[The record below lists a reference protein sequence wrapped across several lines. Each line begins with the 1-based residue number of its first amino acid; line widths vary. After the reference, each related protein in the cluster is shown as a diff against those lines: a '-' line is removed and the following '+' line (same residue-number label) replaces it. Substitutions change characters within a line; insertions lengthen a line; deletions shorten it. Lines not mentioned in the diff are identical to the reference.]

1 MAPERTAAGN
11 ANLAFF
17 EAYFSNFIEGTEF
30 SVEEA
35 EDIVFRGVIPQERP
49 EDAHDILGTYRVVSD
64 MGEMTTLP
72 AGFEEFLE
80 LLRRRHAAILDGR
93 PHKNPGALQTKADRA
108 GHPLFFAP
116 DLVTVPLKRV
126 L

>member
-64 MGEMTTLP
+64 MGAMTTLP

-80 LLRRRHAAILDGR
+80 LLRRRHAAIMDGR
-93 PHKNPGALQTKADRA
+93 PAQTPGPFTKK
-108 GHPLFFAP
+108 PN
-116 DLVTVPLKRV
+116 TKQ
-126 L
+126 